1 MEAPS
6 LLGFKLDQ
14 TFFGFKPKHQVELHD
29 KLFDLLWAGDGRWDW
44 DTIYNLPLPI
54 RKFWI
59 MKINKMRTEEME
71 RQAEALEKA
80 KNRSKRPKTP

>member
-6 LLGFKLDQ
+6 QLGFKLDQ
-14 TFFGFKPKHQVELHD
+14 TFFGFKSKHQVELHD

-71 RQAEALEKA
+71 RQAEAIEKA
-80 KNRSKRPKTP
+80 KNRNKRTKTP

>member
-1 MEAPS
+1 MGAPS
-6 LLGFKLDQ
+6 LLGFSLAQ
-14 TFFGFKPKHQVELHD
+14 TFFGFKPEDQPQLHD
-29 KLFDLLWAGDGRWDW
+29 QLYELLLAGEGCWDW

-80 KNRSKRPKTP
+80 KNRSKQPKTP